1 MITVAC
7 LTSLVALNGKNP
19 AGTGIPQLFTFTQ
32 TLERAQNDACGHP
45 ITGLAA
51 VPPHPFVYAPSAFTV
66 ALQPISARGSSSRE
80 CQGMA
85 RGACAVSVR
94 GGLAFSRPIP
104 RARYADV
111 DVAVRAA
118 AAETILAFGNV
129 PLARPVAPYGVGGVG
144 AVRPLEEVAHGAP
157 GSFAPACRWARW
169 SRGPRLSVLC
179 FRPLGD
185 FFCGVDGDIRGCVR
199 GSFASSNRGRL
210 GRVGGVGSFRP
221 RDNRYRDGAPQRDN
235 WSILSRSGRAIA
247 HSDEEPPRHSNGWRI
262 SVVLSYRSPKKE
274 GDAEAEPRFRIIRYG
289 RERFITEQ
297 ATLPI
302 GGTP

>member
-185 FFCGVDGDIRGCVR
+185 FFAAWMATFVAACEARLLRPTAADLAALAA
-199 GSFASSNRGRL
+199 SAAFA
-210 GRVGGVGSFRP
+210 
-221 RDNRYRDGAPQRDN
+221 
-235 WSILSRSGRAIA
+235 RAIIAIAMA
-247 HSDEEPPRHSNGWRI
+247 HPS
-262 SVVLSYRSPKKE
+262 
-274 GDAEAEPRFRIIRYG
+274 
-289 RERFITEQ
+289 
-297 ATLPI
+297 ATI
-302 GGTP
+302 GLFYQDLGAR